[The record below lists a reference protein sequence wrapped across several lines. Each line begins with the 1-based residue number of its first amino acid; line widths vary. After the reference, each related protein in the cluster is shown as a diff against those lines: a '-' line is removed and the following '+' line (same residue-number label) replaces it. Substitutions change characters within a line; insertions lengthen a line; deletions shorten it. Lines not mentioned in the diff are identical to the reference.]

1 MFNLWL
7 FAVSLSAWFLA
18 SRGQTTPAPTYCD
31 LDNCVIY
38 TGNASDVTGY
48 SLVLGYGTG
57 GCTHCDLTSCD
68 YSFSA
73 PVGACECP
81 SQGYCES
88 VAALNTTSIYI
99 STTTTTSTSCD
110 VDNCASYTGNAS
122 DVSGWNSADQTG
134 TGCVHCDPDSCDYS
148 RPGLCSCPTKSHCEY
163 LDAVGTVVAAAGAAA
178 LCCCICIILAVT
190 LPTIA
195 IIVGIVIC
203 CMQQNKTKT
212 VVVTQ
217 TAPAGQTQT

>member
-31 LDNCVIY
+31 LDNC
-38 TGNASDVTGY
+38 
-48 SLVLGYGTG
+48 
-57 GCTHCDLTSCD
+57 
-68 YSFSA
+68 
-73 PVGACECP
+73 
-81 SQGYCES
+81 
-88 VAALNTTSIYI
+88 
-99 STTTTTSTSCD
+99 
-110 VDNCASYTGNAS
+110 ASYTGNAS
-122 DVSGWNSADQTG
+122 DVENFNSATQLG
-134 TGCVHCDPDSCDYS
+134 TGCVHCDSYSCDIWIA
-148 RPGLCSCPTKSHCEY
+148 GACDCPTKSYCD
-163 LDAVGTVVAAAGAAA
+163 LVDDVGTIVAAAGAAA